1 MSRYARKVDSTHGAI
16 RAALEAAGFSVW
28 DTHANG
34 GNGPDLVAGL
44 RGATV
49 LVECKSPTRRDGGIK
64 PSSLSDGQ
72 RSFATTWRGGPYIV
86 ATDPHVAVLKAIE
99 AITRRGQAA

>member
-1 MSRYARKVDSTHGAI
+1 MSRYARKVDSNHAAI

-28 DTHANG
+28 DTARQ
-34 GNGPDLVAGL
+34 GNFGPDLVAAS
-44 RGATV
+44 RGVNV
-49 LVECKSPTRRDGGIK
+49 LIECKTPTRKDGGVK
-64 PSSLSDGQ
+64 PSALSDGQ
-72 RSFATTWRGGPYIV
+72 RSFAAAWRGPYIV